1 MGNDISTE
9 QNKSDASNIHK
20 IVNHIASDYIFTS
33 NFKDM
38 ENLGDVKYCNNLV
51 ILTSRIIEENL
62 NDLDIDYLSRKIK
75 DDNAVD
81 EMAKEKVIFLKK
93 DDIPKLDVK
102 NDTQKRRLCVG
113 IAKYYVKVAHIFA
126 SIVKTINPTMSYIDN
141 KGNAAET
148 TLMDKHK
155 VSDNAN
161 MKMNSVSLCSKRLD
175 ILVNNNDYDVKDTK
189 NKKITVGPDYCN
201 TQSKNMSVNLLEE
214 PGMVELE
221 KLYSDKY
228 DYETGKYIGMSD
240 TMKNKYKRDL
250 EIFYNA
256 FSDSGE
262 PFNPKKI
269 KKFSDIKLREH
280 HNNEGCSDKDGYYL
294 NPQKGEYSEKL
305 FADYATHIK
314 KMMDNTK
321 KNQDQLLSVIDKL
334 FVFVNI
340 SDESKKDS
348 KLIMINPGL
357 TEVKLQS
364 VVDES
369 RKIIMNLY
377 ITCEKD
383 FLKGLEIFEV
393 IVEQKLRDATIEKI
407 NNLGIRKDTERR
419 VNRVDDESETHKNEG
434 DHRVTKK
441 DDSEE
446 PDGDNEN
453 PKVRDNEN
461 PDENPDDDTD
471 IDKRTLYDTF
481 KDMTRFGNK
490 DDPDDDNEKPI
501 DNEDNVNERRGTNED
516 RDEKPEDKDRIEK
529 PEEKARIEKPED
541 KARIEKPEDKA
552 RIEKPEEKD
561 RNEKPEEK
569 DRNEKP
575 EEKARIEKPS
585 LLQGILGN

>member
-9 QNKSDASNIHK
+9 QNKSDTSNIHK

-113 IAKYYVKVAHIFA
+113 IAKFYVKVAHIFA

-161 MKMNSVSLCSKRLD
+161 MIMNSVSLCSKRLD

-280 HNNEGCSDKDGYYL
+280 HNNKGCSAKDGYYL
-294 NPQKGEYSEKL
+294 KPQKGEYSEKL

-453 PKVRDNEN
+453 PEVRDNEN
-461 PDENPDDDTD
+461 PDVNPDD
-471 IDKRTLYDTF
+471 DKRTLYDTF

-516 RDEKPEDKDRIEK
+516 RDEKPEEKDRDEK
-529 PEEKARIEKPED
+529 PEEKDRDEKPED

-552 RIEKPEEKD
+552 RDEKPEDKARIEKPEEK
-561 RNEKPEEK
+561 
-569 DRNEKP
+569 
-575 EEKARIEKPS
+575 PS
-585 LLQGILGN
+585 FLQGFLGN

>member
-9 QNKSDASNIHK
+9 QNKSDTSNIHK

-81 EMAKEKVIFLKK
+81 EMATEKVIFLKK

-113 IAKYYVKVAHIFA
+113 IAKFYVKVAHIFA

-155 VSDNAN
+155 VSDDAN

-280 HNNEGCSDKDGYYL
+280 HNNKGCSAKDSYYL
-294 NPQKGEYSEKL
+294 NPQEGDYSEKL

-340 SDESKKDS
+340 SDESKTDS

-364 VVDES
+364 VVEES

-383 FLKGLEIFEV
+383 FLKGLEIFEA
-393 IVEQKLRDATIEKI
+393 IVEKKLRDATIEKI
-407 NNLGIRKDTERR
+407 NNLGIRKDKERR
-419 VNRVDDESETHKNEG
+419 VNRVDDESETHNNEG

-441 DDSEE
+441 DESEE

-453 PKVRDNEN
+453 PEVRDNEN
-461 PDENPDDDTD
+461 PDVNPDD
-471 IDKRTLYDTF
+471 DKRTLYDTF

-516 RDEKPEDKDRIEK
+516 RDEKPEEKDRDEK
-529 PEEKARIEKPED
+529 PEEKDRDEKPEEKDRDEKPED

-552 RIEKPEEKD
+552 RDEKPEDKARIEKPEEK
-561 RNEKPEEK
+561 
-569 DRNEKP
+569 
-575 EEKARIEKPS
+575 PS
-585 LLQGILGN
+585 FLQGFLGN

>member
-113 IAKYYVKVAHIFA
+113 IAKFYVKVAHIFA

-161 MKMNSVSLCSKRLD
+161 MIMNSVSLCSKRLD

-280 HNNEGCSDKDGYYL
+280 HNNKGCSAKDSYYL
-294 NPQKGEYSEKL
+294 NPQEGDYSEKL

-340 SDESKKDS
+340 SDESKTDS

-364 VVDES
+364 VVEES

-383 FLKGLEIFEV
+383 FLKGLEIFEA
-393 IVEQKLRDATIEKI
+393 IVEKKLRDATIEKI
-407 NNLGIRKDTERR
+407 NNLGIRKDKERR
-419 VNRVDDESETHKNEG
+419 VNRVDDESETHNNEG

-441 DDSEE
+441 DESEE

-453 PKVRDNEN
+453 PEVRDNEN
-461 PDENPDDDTD
+461 PDVNPDD
-471 IDKRTLYDTF
+471 DKRTLYDTF

-516 RDEKPEDKDRIEK
+516 RDEKPEEKDRDEK
-529 PEEKARIEKPED
+529 PEEKDRDEKPEEKDRDEKPED

-552 RIEKPEEKD
+552 RDEKPEDKARIEKPEEK
-561 RNEKPEEK
+561 
-569 DRNEKP
+569 
-575 EEKARIEKPS
+575 PS
-585 LLQGILGN
+585 FLQGFLGN

>member
-9 QNKSDASNIHK
+9 QNKSDTSNIHK

-81 EMAKEKVIFLKK
+81 EMATEKVIFLKK

-113 IAKYYVKVAHIFA
+113 IAKFYVKVAHIFA

-155 VSDNAN
+155 VSDDAN

-280 HNNEGCSDKDGYYL
+280 HNNKGCSAKDSYYL
-294 NPQKGEYSEKL
+294 NPQEGDYSEKL

-340 SDESKKDS
+340 SDESKTDS

-364 VVDES
+364 VVEES

-383 FLKGLEIFEV
+383 FLKGLEIFEA
-393 IVEQKLRDATIEKI
+393 IVEKKLRDATIEKI
-407 NNLGIRKDTERR
+407 NNLGIRKDKERR
-419 VNRVDDESETHKNEG
+419 VNRVDDESETHNNEG

-441 DDSEE
+441 DESEE

-453 PKVRDNEN
+453 PEVRDNEN
-461 PDENPDDDTD
+461 PDVNPDD
-471 IDKRTLYDTF
+471 DKRTLYDTF

-516 RDEKPEDKDRIEK
+516 RDEKPEEKDRDEK
-529 PEEKARIEKPED
+529 PEEKDRDEKPED

-552 RIEKPEEKD
+552 RDEKPEDKARIEKPEEK
-561 RNEKPEEK
+561 
-569 DRNEKP
+569 
-575 EEKARIEKPS
+575 PS
-585 LLQGILGN
+585 FLQGFLGN

>member
-9 QNKSDASNIHK
+9 QNKSDTSNIHK

-33 NFKDM
+33 NFTDM

-75 DDNAVD
+75 DGSAVD
-81 EMAKEKVIFLKK
+81 EMEKEKVIFLKK
-93 DDIPKLDVK
+93 NDIPKLDVK

-113 IAKYYVKVAHIFA
+113 IAKFYVKVAHIFA

-141 KGNAAET
+141 KGNANET
-148 TLMDKHK
+148 TLRDKHK
-155 VSDNAN
+155 VPENAN

-189 NKKITVGPDYCN
+189 NKKITVNPDYCN

-221 KLYSDKY
+221 KLYSDIY
-228 DYETGKYIGMSD
+228 DYDTGKYIGMSD

-256 FSDSGE
+256 FSDSSD

-280 HNNEGCSDKDGYYL
+280 HNNKGCSDKDGDYIT
-294 NPQKGEYSEKL
+294 PQEGEYGEKL
-305 FADYATHIK
+305 FADYANHIK

-340 SDESKKDS
+340 TDESKPDS

-357 TEVKLQS
+357 TDVKLQN
-364 VVDES
+364 VVEES

-383 FLKGLEIFEV
+383 FLKGLEIFEA
-393 IVEQKLRDATIEKI
+393 IIEKKLRDATIEKI
-407 NNLGIRKDTERR
+407 NNLDIRKDKDRR
-419 VNRVDDESETHKNEG
+419 DKRVARPDEDESKPDEDESKPDE
-434 DHRVTKK
+434 DESK
-441 DDSEE
+441 
-446 PDGDNEN
+446 PDGDEPDDSDTRTLYNRFKDNITSFGDTDVPNDDDKELN
-453 PKVRDNEN
+453 DDDKESNDDDKESNDDDKESNDDKRDRREKGRDERREERRDERREEGREEERDNRREEGRDERREEG
-461 PDENPDDDTD
+461 PDKSDENPGV
-471 IDKRTLYDTF
+471 F
-481 KDMTRFGNK
+481 NGF
-490 DDPDDDNEKPI
+490 
-501 DNEDNVNERRGTNED
+501 
-516 RDEKPEDKDRIEK
+516 
-529 PEEKARIEKPED
+529 
-541 KARIEKPEDKA
+541 
-552 RIEKPEEKD
+552 
-561 RNEKPEEK
+561 
-569 DRNEKP
+569 
-575 EEKARIEKPS
+575 
-585 LLQGILGN
+585 LGMK

>member
-9 QNKSDASNIHK
+9 QNKSDTSNIHK

-81 EMAKEKVIFLKK
+81 EMATEKVIFLKK

-113 IAKYYVKVAHIFA
+113 IAKFYVKVAHIFA

-155 VSDNAN
+155 VSDDAN

-280 HNNEGCSDKDGYYL
+280 HNNKGCSAKDSYYL
-294 NPQKGEYSEKL
+294 NPQEGDYSEKL

-340 SDESKKDS
+340 SDESKTDS

-364 VVDES
+364 VVEES

-383 FLKGLEIFEV
+383 FLKGLEIFEA
-393 IVEQKLRDATIEKI
+393 IVEKKLRDATIEKI
-407 NNLGIRKDTERR
+407 NNLGIRKDKERR
-419 VNRVDDESETHKNEG
+419 VNRVDDESETHNNEG

-441 DDSEE
+441 DESEE

-453 PKVRDNEN
+453 PEVRDNEN
-461 PDENPDDDTD
+461 PDVNPDD
-471 IDKRTLYDTF
+471 DKRTLYDTF

-516 RDEKPEDKDRIEK
+516 RDEKPEEKDRDEKPEDKARIEK
-529 PEEKARIEKPED
+529 PEDKARDEKPED

-552 RIEKPEEKD
+552 RIEKPEEK
-561 RNEKPEEK
+561 
-569 DRNEKP
+569 
-575 EEKARIEKPS
+575 PS
-585 LLQGILGN
+585 FLQGFLGN